1 MERRFIFLELAPI
14 QRTGE
19 LVTAGARLP
28 ASPPGGPR
36 TEAPGGSRAG
46 RRPRASGLGL
56 AGRWSEGE
64 AVNRD
69 LRSALVSAA
78 DVGGR
83 GRGVGRL

>member
-28 ASPPGGPR
+28 ASL
-36 TEAPGGSRAG
+36 PGGSRAV

-83 GRGVGRL
+83 GRGVGRR

>member
-28 ASPPGGPR
+28 ASP
-36 TEAPGGSRAG
+36 PGGSRAG

-78 DVGGR
+78 DVGGC